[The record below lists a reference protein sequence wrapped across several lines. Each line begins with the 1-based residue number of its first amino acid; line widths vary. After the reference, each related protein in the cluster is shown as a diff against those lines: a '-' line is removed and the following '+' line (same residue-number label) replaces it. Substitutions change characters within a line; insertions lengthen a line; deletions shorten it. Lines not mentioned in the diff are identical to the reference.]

1 MQTPVIMIHH
11 KALDIYK
18 KLKYLLLFI
27 CIQILF
33 SQTTILAQKVETG
46 IDVLQKTNYSILKGK
61 KIGIITNPT
70 GVNRNL
76 ESTIDLLHATNA
88 IDVKVL
94 FSPEHGIRGDHAAGE
109 KIATYTDQKTGI
121 KVYSLYGKQRRPNA
135 KMLKGLDAIV
145 YDIQDIGV
153 RSYTYISSMGLLMEA
168 CAENNVE
175 FIVLDRPNPF
185 GGNKIE
191 GLLVEPKQISFVSQ
205 FPIPYVY
212 GLTCGELASYLN
224 EEGLLKEGKKCKL
237 RVIAMDGWNRNM
249 SFQETGLP
257 WVPTSPHI
265 PNAMSAI
272 YYAASGILGELYT
285 ISIGVGYTQPFE
297 LFGAEW
303 INATDLSENLNR
315 LDIPGVL
322 FRPVHYKP
330 YYSVGKGQM
339 LHGVQLHFTNI
350 QKAPISLIQF
360 YVMQECHNLY
370 PTKNPFEMCD
380 HSRLNMF
387 DKICGSQ
394 EIRMRFT
401 KSFLVSDI
409 EELWFSQTKLFKEK
423 SEKYYLYQ

>member
-1 MQTPVIMIHH
+1 MINN
-11 KALDIYK
+11 KPMRIPLRAVCF
-18 KLKYLLLFI
+18 LLLI
-27 CIQILF
+27 CFQVLF
-33 SQTTILAQKVETG
+33 FQKPILAQKVDTG

-70 GVNRNL
+70 GVNQNL
-76 ESTIDLLHATNA
+76 ESTIDLLHSCND
-88 IDVKVL
+88 IEVKVL

-109 KIATYTDQKTGI
+109 KVETYTDKKTGI
-121 KVYSLYGKQRRPNA
+121 QVYSLYGKQQKPNA

-191 GLLVEPKQISFVSQ
+191 GCLVEPIQISFVSQ

-212 GLTCGELASYLN
+212 GLTCGELAKYLN
-224 EEGLLKEGKKCKL
+224 EEGLLKDSKKCKL
-237 RVIAMDGWNRNM
+237 QVIAMNGWNRNM
-249 SFQETGLP
+249 TFQETGLP

-265 PNAMSAI
+265 PNSMSAI

-297 LFGAEW
+297 LFAAEW
-303 INATDLSENLNR
+303 INADDLSENLNN

-330 YYSVGKGQM
+330 YYSVGKDIM
-339 LHGVQLHFTNI
+339 LHGVQLHFTDI
-350 QKAPISLIQF
+350 QKAPVSLIQF
-360 YVMQECHNLY
+360 YVMQECHKLY
-370 PTKNPFEMCD
+370 PDKNPFEMCEA
-380 HSRLNMF
+380 SRLSMF
-387 DKICGSQ
+387 DKVCGSNQ
-394 EIRMRFT
+394 IRRRFT
-401 KSFLVSDI
+401 ENFLVSNI
-409 EELWFSQTKLFKEK
+409 KEIWDAPKDSFLKK
-423 SEKYYLYQ
+423 SKKYYLYQ

>member
-1 MQTPVIMIHH
+1 MINNNSLRIPLR
-11 KALDIYK
+11 AVCF
-18 KLKYLLLFI
+18 LLLVGF
-27 CIQILF
+27 QVLF
-33 SQTTILAQKVETG
+33 FQKPILAQKVDTG
-46 IDVLQKTNYSILKGK
+46 IDVLQKTNYAILKGK

-70 GVNRNL
+70 GVNKDL
-76 ESTIDLLHATNA
+76 ESTIDLLHSCNE
-88 IDVKVL
+88 IEVKVL

-109 KIATYTDQKTGI
+109 KVASYTDKKTGI
-121 KVYSLYGKQRRPNA
+121 QVYSLYGKQQKPNA

-168 CAENNVE
+168 CAENDVE

-191 GLLVEPKQISFVSQ
+191 GCLVEPKQISFVSQ

-212 GLTCGELASYLN
+212 GLTCGELAKYLN
-224 EEGLLKEGKKCKL
+224 EEGLLKESKKCKL
-237 RVIAMDGWNRNM
+237 QVIAMDGWNRSM
-249 SFQETGLP
+249 TFQETGLP

-285 ISIGVGYTQPFE
+285 VSIGVGYTQPFE

-303 INATDLSENLNR
+303 INADNLAENLND

-330 YYSVGKGQM
+330 YYSVGKDIM
-339 LHGVQLHFTNI
+339 LHGVQLHFTDI
-350 QKAPISLIQF
+350 QKAPVSLIQF
-360 YVMQECHNLY
+360 YVMQECHKLY
-370 PTKNPFEMCD
+370 PDKNPFEMCEA
-380 HSRLNMF
+380 SRLSMF
-387 DKICGSQ
+387 DKVCGSK
-394 EIRMRFT
+394 EIRIRFT
-401 KSFLVSDI
+401 KNFLVNDI
-409 EELWFSQTKLFKEK
+409 EELWSSQTESFKEK
-423 SEKYYLYQ
+423 LKIYYLYK

>member
-1 MQTPVIMIHH
+1 MINNNTLHLYRGLRH
-11 KALDIYK
+11 A
-18 KLKYLLLFI
+18 LLLI

-33 SQTTILAQKVETG
+33 FQTSILAQKVETG
-46 IDVLQKTNYSILKGK
+46 IDVLQKTNYSFLTGK

-70 GVNRNL
+70 GVNQNL
-76 ESTIDLLHATNA
+76 ESTIDLLHACNDV
-88 IDVKVL
+88 DVKVL

-109 KIATYTDQKTGI
+109 KVATYTDKKTGI
-121 KVYSLYGKQRRPNA
+121 QVYSLYGRQQKPNA

-191 GLLVEPKQISFVSQ
+191 GCLVEPKQISFVSQ

-224 EEGLLKEGKKCKL
+224 EEGLLKDGKKCKL
-237 RVIAMDGWNRNM
+237 HVVKMEGWKRNM
-249 SFQETGLP
+249 TFQETGLP

-265 PNAMSAI
+265 PNSASAV

-297 LFGAEW
+297 LFAAEW
-303 INATDLSENLNR
+303 INADDLAESLNNLQ
-315 LDIPGVL
+315 ISGVL

-330 YYSVGKGQM
+330 YYSVGKGLM
-339 LHGVQLHFTNI
+339 LHGVQLHFTDT

-360 YVMQECHNLY
+360 YVMQECHKLY
-370 PTKNPFEMCD
+370 PNKNPFEMCEA
-380 HSRLNMF
+380 SRLSMF
-387 DKICGSQ
+387 DKVCGSK

-401 KSFLVSDI
+401 ENFLVSDI
-409 EELWFSQTKLFKEK
+409 KELWFAPRESFLEK
-423 SEKYYLYQ
+423 SKKYWLYN

>member
-1 MQTPVIMIHH
+1 MIHH
-11 KALDIYK
+11 KTLNIYK
-18 KLKYLLLFI
+18 GLKYLLLFI

-33 SQTTILAQKVETG
+33 SQTAILAQKVETG
-46 IDVLQKTNYSILKGK
+46 IDVLQKTNYSILTGK

-76 ESTIDLLHATNA
+76 KSTIDLLHACNA
-88 IDVKVL
+88 VDVKVL

-109 KIATYTDQKTGI
+109 NVASYTDKKTGI
-121 KVYSLYGKQRRPNA
+121 QVYSLYGKQRRPNA
-135 KMLKGLDAIV
+135 KILKGLDAIV

-168 CAENNVE
+168 CAKNDVE

-191 GLLVEPKQISFVSQ
+191 GCLVEPKQISFVSQ

-212 GLTCGELASYLN
+212 GLTCGELANYLN
-224 EEGLLKEGKKCKL
+224 EEGLLKDGQKCKL
-237 RVIAMDGWNRNM
+237 KVVGMEGWNRSM
-249 SFQETGLP
+249 TFHETGLP

-265 PNAMSAI
+265 PNAISAI

-303 INATDLSENLNR
+303 INADQLSKNLND
-315 LDIPGVL
+315 LHIPGVL

-330 YYSVGKGQM
+330 YYSVGKGIM

-350 QKAPISLIQF
+350 QEAPVSLIQF
-360 YVMQECHNLY
+360 YVMQECHKLY
-370 PTKNPFEMCD
+370 PNKNPFEMCET
-380 HSRLNMF
+380 SRLNIF
-387 DKICGSQ
+387 DKVCGNRK
-394 EIRMRFT
+394 IRLHFCEN
-401 KSFLVSDI
+401 FLVKDI
-409 EELWFSQTKLFKEK
+409 KEFWSAQTKLFKEK

>member
-1 MQTPVIMIHH
+1 MINNN
-11 KALDIYK
+11 ALRIPLRAVYF
-18 KLKYLLLFI
+18 LLLV
-27 CIQILF
+27 CLQVLF
-33 SQTTILAQKVETG
+33 LQKPILAQKVDTG
-46 IDVLQKTNYSILKGK
+46 IDVLQKTNYAILKGK

-70 GVNRNL
+70 GVNKDL
-76 ESTIDLLHATNA
+76 ESTIDLLHSCNE
-88 IDVKVL
+88 IEVKVL

-109 KIATYTDQKTGI
+109 KVASYTDKKTGI
-121 KVYSLYGKQRRPNA
+121 LVYSLYGKQQKPNA
-135 KMLKGLDAIV
+135 KMLKGLDAII

-168 CAENNVE
+168 CAENDVE

-191 GLLVEPKQISFVSQ
+191 GCLVEPKQISFVSQ

-212 GLTCGELASYLN
+212 GLTCGELAKYLN
-224 EEGLLKEGKKCKL
+224 EEGLLKESKKCKL
-237 RVIAMDGWNRNM
+237 QVIAMDGWNRSM
-249 SFQETGLP
+249 TFRETGLA

-265 PNAMSAI
+265 PNSMSAI

-303 INATDLSENLNR
+303 IDADDLAENLND

-330 YYSVGKGQM
+330 YYSVGKDIM
-339 LHGVQLHFTNI
+339 LHGVQLHFTAI
-350 QKAPISLIQF
+350 QKAPVSLIQF
-360 YVMQECHNLY
+360 YVMQECHKLY
-370 PTKNPFEMCD
+370 PDKNPFEMCEA
-380 HSRLNMF
+380 SRLSMF
-387 DKICGSQ
+387 DKVCGSK

-401 KSFLVSDI
+401 EDFLVNDI
-409 EELWFSQTKLFKEK
+409 EELWSSQTESFKEK
-423 SEKYYLYQ
+423 SKKHYLYK

>member
-1 MQTPVIMIHH
+1 MIN
-11 KALDIYK
+11 YK
-18 KLKYLLLFI
+18 NLSTYSKTVHFLLLI

-33 SQTTILAQKVETG
+33 SIKPIFAQKVDTG

-70 GVNRNL
+70 GVNQNL
-76 ESTIDLLHATNA
+76 ESTIDLLHACNDV
-88 IDVKVL
+88 DVKVL

-109 KIATYTDQKTGI
+109 KVGTYTDTKTGL
-121 KVYSLYGKQRRPNA
+121 KVYSLYGKQQKPNA

-185 GGNKIE
+185 GGIKIE
-191 GLLVEPKQISFVSQ
+191 GSLVEPDQISFVSQ

-212 GLTCGELASYLN
+212 GLTCGELAKYLN
-224 EEGLLKEGKKCKL
+224 EEGLLKEGKQCKL
-237 RVIAMDGWNRNM
+237 KVIAMDGWNRSM
-249 SFQETGLP
+249 TFQETTLP

-265 PNAMSAI
+265 PNAMSSI

-297 LFGAEW
+297 LFAAEW
-303 INATDLSENLNR
+303 INADDLAENLNN

-330 YYSVGKGQM
+330 YYSVGKGLM
-339 LHGVQLHFTNI
+339 LHGVQLHFTDI
-350 QKAPISLIQF
+350 QKAPVSLIQF
-360 YVMQECHNLY
+360 YVMQECHKLY
-370 PTKNPFEMCD
+370 PDKNPFEMCEA
-380 HSRLNMF
+380 SRLSMF
-387 DKICGSQ
+387 DKVCGSK
-394 EIRMRFT
+394 EIRVRFT
-401 KSFLVSDI
+401 ENFLVSDI
-409 EELWFSQTKLFKEK
+409 EELWLSETKLFKEK
-423 SEKYYLYQ
+423 SEKYYLYE